1 MALIPH
7 TSKSSGT
14 IFGRFL
20 LQTGSSAQN
29 PRTKNNNI
37 IKDHE
42 YKNAPTSD
50 RISAHCPSLSLV
62 GLFRGLVHQEST
74 SSGMLDLL
82 GFLVS
87 FPLILFPYLTQP
99 SIYYI
104 QYTVLQFFILLNILV
119 EFLSFQISFN
129 LTNLLIFTVC
139 YKKYQYLVQ

>member
-1 MALIPH
+1 MALISH
-7 TSKSSGT
+7 TSSNSSGT
-14 IFGRFL
+14 SFGRFL

-87 FPLILFPYLTQP
+87 FSLILFPYLTQP

-104 QYTVLQFFILLNILV
+104 QFSSTVFYII
-119 EFLSFQISFN
+119 EYSSPDS
-129 LTNLLIFTVC
+129 
-139 YKKYQYLVQ
+139 